1 MLQGVSL
8 DLRTLVGLATAVFC
22 HETCS
27 AARMAHVTSPPKW
40 LDLEK
45 TSVLLLKPIEEAV
58 DPHQGP
64 RLIVSLEDDGSWKGF
79 AVTSTGTIEELAAVA
94 PDRAHAKVLVVEQ
107 TLELLKDP
115 TVSFSEH
122 AEFAALQP
130 LLSDADHP

>member
-1 MLQGVSL
+1 
-8 DLRTLVGLATAVFC
+8 
-22 HETCS
+22 
-27 AARMAHVTSPPKW
+27 MAHAISTPKW

-45 TSVLLLKPIEEAV
+45 TSVMLLTPLDHAV

-79 AVTSTGTIEELAAVA
+79 AVTSTGTIEAVAAVA

-115 TVSFSEH
+115 TVTFPEH
-122 AEFAALQP
+122 AAFAALEP
-130 LLSDADHP
+130 LLADADHP

>member
-1 MLQGVSL
+1 
-8 DLRTLVGLATAVFC
+8 
-22 HETCS
+22 
-27 AARMAHVTSPPKW
+27 MAHATSPPKW

-45 TSVLLLKPIEEAV
+45 TSVLLLTPLHQAV

-64 RLIVSLEDDGSWKGF
+64 RLMVSLEDDGSWKGF
-79 AVTSTGTIEELAAVA
+79 AVTSTGTIEEVAAIA

-115 TVSFSEH
+115 TVTFPEH

-130 LLSDADHP
+130 LFADADHH